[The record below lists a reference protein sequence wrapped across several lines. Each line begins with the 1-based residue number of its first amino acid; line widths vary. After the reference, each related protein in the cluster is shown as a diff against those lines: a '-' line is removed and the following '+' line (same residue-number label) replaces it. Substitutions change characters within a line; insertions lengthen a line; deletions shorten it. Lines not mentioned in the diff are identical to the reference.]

1 VRRNA
6 SGISCLVAI
15 DKPAGMTSHDVV
27 AHVRRAVG
35 ERRVGHAG
43 TLDPLATGLLVVG
56 IGPATR
62 LLGMLSLSE
71 KRYEACICFGKETT
85 TDDRAGDTSRVAS
98 VPQELLNENFAS
110 EALGALVGK
119 HNQVPPA
126 YSAISIEGRRA
137 YARARAGER
146 VVLAPRPIQIYDARL
161 LALDKQPDGSIVWRC
176 EFSVSKGT
184 YIRSLARDLGR
195 KLQSAAYLLSL
206 RRIAAGSL
214 SLDACV
220 PLAKLEAKGAPLL
233 PCCCVDPAQAA
244 GLPVRLLD
252 AAELS
257 FAVCGKRI
265 PAGRVADPAAERRC
279 ARTPRDHEQVCLV
292 FEDRLYGIW
301 EARQEGLVCKVNF
314 PGGVSGVRQ

>member
-1 VRRNA
+1 MRRNA

-252 AAELS
+252 TTELS
-257 FAVCGKRI
+257 LAACGKRI
-265 PAGRVADPAAERRC
+265 PAGLVADPAAGCHC

-292 FEDRLYGIW
+292 FKDCLYGIW